1 MSVYQ
6 SPLVND
12 RGSAVVMDS
21 FNITTRE
28 DYYMGELDVFTLS
41 LSLSLSLR
49 IYRIRIAHF
58 NLKQRKE
65 SMAGQFTFLIFN
77 LYLNIY
83 ILVFLIYAKEISKV

>member
-28 DYYMGELDVFTLS
+28 DYYMGELDVFA